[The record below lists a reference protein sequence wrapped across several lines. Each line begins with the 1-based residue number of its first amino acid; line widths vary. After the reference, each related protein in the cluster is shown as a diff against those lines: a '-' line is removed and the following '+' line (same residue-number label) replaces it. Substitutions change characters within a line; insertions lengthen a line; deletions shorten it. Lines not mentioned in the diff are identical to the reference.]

1 MFAPSSIQKVPPGEG
16 EMNKENVVST
26 TSDAAVAAPPTA
38 EMDTG
43 IIQPVSSTP
52 LPTSEELVVQTTGAM
67 DSVTQPSTDQ
77 PSAAQPST
85 GSSTIFVNHNEPDD
99 SDDESP
105 ILGRKRKRNSTNVD
119 YLAGL
124 AGKAEP
130 TEPAEKKSGWTWK
143 GTQGPTWKGHEVK
156 HGVPIGVW
164 SLSDEPI
171 DERKHVLY
179 GFLDPKLAL
188 HGRKYPERKDGSKY
202 TGNFPSGT
210 GTWAAKSHEWLLDPH
225 LKGLSRKELTE
236 YVRIRVQTWNREEK
250 PEVRDALDQSAVA
263 EAKEIA
269 AASESNVK
277 IENKGTSAKKSKK
290 TPRKSNEGKPDKS
303 TPGGSYDGPSSSPNS
318 STTKGPEQ
326 VYTPSANRA
335 ARNDSPL
342 DMKPPK
348 KSQKASPLPMP
359 IPDAIRSITGS
370 PSRSETPPRER
381 SKYVIKGKDVLIGYW
396 KDSSEPEVFN
406 KHAMYGVIQAH
417 GVFRVKVV
425 PETRDGRYL
434 KDGNYPKLSGGCWV
448 NYDTC
453 VFEKYLKDLI
463 RTEIEEYCR
472 ICVAD
477 PDYNEREQGPSI
489 DRAVRE
495 AKRIVAEKAA
505 AKGMNIIEY
514 NRKRVDQLEQGALAR
529 EVEKQRKNGE
539 VVVTPLK
546 KVEVKHTAKRSDKA
560 ASDAR
565 AQMVRQ
571 ARIEAKEAKERE
583 TLNSKGD
590 ADLAEA
596 IRRSTSEQEALEA
609 RKKSMLNSNAPP
621 AKPAEVNKSNRAE
634 TNKSNEA
641 EAKSNGAGTKSN
653 GADASWTRHAKD
665 LTAAYS
671 HLRQGNNTPTS
682 TGSSVAA
689 PESDRSKFHLLDRE
703 TQRVKMEKWCRM
715 KVTSQYHNLDREGQR
730 RHVEKHID
738 QLIAKQ
744 TGAATPKRPKK
755 RSRTGD
761 YPAQLGGGAVSAPS
775 PLSDMTRAVSTPA
788 TATQEPAVRP
798 GFATM
803 LTAAE
808 AAPVQRSAR
817 TESPAVNK
825 WPGVGSTRTSLSLRS
840 VLNEPMTPIPSESE
854 VTPQPKSVE
863 NTVDVAM
870 VDAPVET
877 TAPVQ
882 PLPSNSTPPAEYS
895 ATPVATVETAAVQ
908 DKSSM
913 ATTQPAPMEN
923 TSANQPSRAATQE
936 AASRPSHPSADVPM
950 ADAPHIDS
958 KPYLTQPPR
967 DPTAAPSTRPSHPET
982 DQFAR
987 PQFPSQ
993 LHHHQQVFSTPQNP
1007 RGVPADNTQGFMSA
1021 PPRAYITPYPTP
1033 PFAAAAAPSSAPP
1046 VRAPALPPAPLIL
1059 QAQDGIKYSSDPSS
1073 EFGDLLVSV
1082 DRELVDVDDEEYTR
1096 QVVLVAKKA
1105 PRPPKGGEEKKV
1117 GGEVFRMV
1125 GEGVFGGYWVG
1136 VERKVTRLGGE
1147 DWVKFVVLV
1156 PF

>member
-1 MFAPSSIQKVPPGEG
+1 MFAPSSIQNLPPGEG
-16 EMNKENVVST
+16 EMNKENVSIS
-26 TSDAAVAAPPTA
+26 SDAAMAAPPTA
-38 EMDTG
+38 EIDTG
-43 IIQPVSSTP
+43 INQPVSRTP
-52 LPTSEELVVQTTGAM
+52 LPISEELVAPTATM
-67 DSVTQPSTDQ
+67 DSGTQPSTAQ
-77 PSAAQPST
+77 PSA
-85 GSSTIFVNHNEPDD
+85 GYSTIFVNHNEPDD
-99 SDDESP
+99 SDDDDSP
-105 ILGRKRKRNSTNVD
+105 IIGRKRKINSINVD
-119 YLAGL
+119 YLADL
-124 AGKAEP
+124 AHKAEP
-130 TEPAEKKSGWTWK
+130 KEPAEKKSGWTWK
-143 GTQGPTWKGHEVK
+143 GTQGPTWKGHEIK

-164 SLSDEPI
+164 SMSDEPI

-188 HGRKYPERKDGSKY
+188 HGRKYPERKDGTKY

-210 GTWAAKSHEWLLDPH
+210 GTWAAKSDEWLLDHH

-236 YVRIRVQTWNREEK
+236 YVRIRGKTWNREER
-250 PEVRDALDQSAVA
+250 PEERDALDQSAVT

-269 AASESNVK
+269 AASESTIK
-277 IENKGTSAKKSKK
+277 SENKGNSAKKPKK
-290 TPRKSNEGKPDKS
+290 TPRKSNEAKLDKS
-303 TPGGSYDGPSSSPNS
+303 TPGGSFDEPSPPTSS
-318 STTKGPEQ
+318 STTKGPER
-326 VYTPSANRA
+326 VYTPSGNRE

-348 KSQKASPLPMP
+348 ESHKASP
-359 IPDAIRSITGS
+359 IPRSTPNAMRSNTGS
-370 PSRSETPPRER
+370 PSRLETPPRER

-396 KDSSEPEVFN
+396 KDSSEPDVFN

-425 PETRDGRYL
+425 PETRDGRHL
-434 KDGNYPKLSGGCWV
+434 KDGNYPKQSGGCWV

-453 VFEKYLKDLI
+453 IFEKYLKDLI

-477 PDYNEREQGPSI
+477 PDYNERTQGPGI
-489 DRAVRE
+489 DRAVSE

-514 NRKRVDQLEQGALAR
+514 NRKRIDQLEQGAISR
-529 EVEKQRKNGE
+529 EVEKQRRNGE
-539 VVVTPLK
+539 VVVLPPK

-571 ARIEAKEAKERE
+571 ARKDAKEAKERE

-590 ADLAEA
+590 ADMAEA
-596 IRRSTSEQEALEA
+596 IRRSTTEQEALEA
-609 RKKSMLNSNAPP
+609 RKKSNLNANAPP
-621 AKPAEVNKSNRAE
+621 ATPAEVKKNTGAE
-634 TNKSNEA
+634 T
-641 EAKSNGAGTKSN
+641 
-653 GADASWTRHAKD
+653 SWSRHTKD

-671 HLRQGNNTPTS
+671 HLRQGNGTPIS
-682 TGSSVAA
+682 AGSSVNGT
-689 PESDRSKFHLLDRE
+689 ESDRSKFYLLDRE

-715 KVTSQYHNLDREGQR
+715 KVTSQYHNLDREGQK

-761 YPAQLGGGAVSAPS
+761 YLSANPGAVSAPS

-788 TATQEPAVRP
+788 TTTQEQAPIPVRE
-798 GFATM
+798 GFAAM
-803 LTAAE
+803 L
-808 AAPVQRSAR
+808 AAPDIAAPQRSSR

-825 WPGVGSTRTSLSLRS
+825 WPGAGNTRTSLTLRS

-863 NTVDVAM
+863 NRADVQM

-877 TAPVQ
+877 MAAPVQ
-882 PLPSNSTPPAEYS
+882 AVTKNSTPPAEAS
-895 ATPVATVETAAVQ
+895 AVAVATVETEAVRNETTA
-908 DKSSM
+908 
-913 ATTQPAPMEN
+913 ATTQPAPVEN
-923 TSANQPSRAATQE
+923 AADNQPSRAVPQE
-936 AASRPSHPSADVPM
+936 EASHPSASTDTPM
-950 ADAPHIDS
+950 ADAPIDS
-958 KPYLTQPPR
+958 KPFLTQPP
-967 DPTAAPSTRPSHPET
+967 PLNYSTAPEAVET
-982 DQFAR
+982 EQFAKPR
-987 PQFPSQ
+987 FPSQ
-993 LHHHQQVFSTPQNP
+993 LHQQLFSTPTPQNP
-1007 RGVPADNTQGFMSA
+1007 RNIPTDNTQGFMSA
-1021 PPRAYITPYPTP
+1021 PPRQYVTPYPTP
-1033 PFAAAAAPSSAPP
+1033 PFLPSSAPP
-1046 VRAPALPPAPLIL
+1046 VRAPALPPAPLIH
-1059 QAQDGIKYSSDPSS
+1059 QALDGNKYSSDPSS

-1082 DRELVDVDDEEYTR
+1082 DRELVDIDEEEYTR

-1105 PRPPKGGEEKKV
+1105 PRPPRAQGEERKV
-1117 GGEVFRMV
+1117 GEEAFKKA

>member
-1 MFAPSSIQKVPPGEG
+1 MFAPSSIQQVPPGEG
-16 EMNKENVVST
+16 EMNKENAST
-26 TSDAAVAAPPTA
+26 TPDAAMAAPTTA
-38 EMDTG
+38 ETDTG
-43 IIQPVSSTP
+43 ITQPVSSTP
-52 LPTSEELVVQTTGAM
+52 LPTQEEAPATAPTPDVNM
-67 DSVTQPSTDQ
+67 DSRI
-77 PSAAQPST
+77 QPST
-85 GSSTIFVNHNEPDD
+85 GYPTIFVNHNEPDD
-99 SDDESP
+99 SDDDDSP
-105 ILGRKRKRNSTNVD
+105 VIGRKRKRNSTNVD
-119 YLAGL
+119 YLADL
-124 AGKAEP
+124 ANKAEP
-130 TEPAEKKSGWTWK
+130 TEPAEKKSK
-143 GTQGPTWKGHEVK
+143 GTQDPTWKGPEVK

-179 GFLDPKLAL
+179 GFLDLKFAL

-236 YVRIRVQTWNREEK
+236 YVRIRIKTWNRDEK
-250 PEVRDALDQSAVA
+250 PKERDALDQSAVA

-269 AASESNVK
+269 AASEPTVK
-277 IENKGTSAKKSKK
+277 SENKGNSARKVKK

-303 TPGGSYDGPSSSPNS
+303 SPGDSFEEPSPSTSN
-318 STTKGPEQ
+318 STTKGPEKI
-326 VYTPSANRA
+326 YTSSGNRQ
-335 ARNDSPL
+335 ARNGSPL

-348 KSQKASPLPMP
+348 ESQKAFP
-359 IPDAIRSITGS
+359 IPRSTPNEMRRNTGS
-370 PSRSETPPRER
+370 PNRLETPPPRER

-434 KDGNYPKLSGGCWV
+434 KDGNYPKQSGGCWV
-448 NYDTC
+448 NYDSC
-453 VFEKYLKDLI
+453 IFEHYLKDLI

-477 PDYNEREQGPSI
+477 SDYNERTQGPGI
-489 DRAVRE
+489 DRAVAE
-495 AKRIVAEKAA
+495 AKRIVAQKAKE
-505 AKGMNIIEY
+505 KGMNIIEY
-514 NRKRVDQLEQGALAR
+514 NRKRVDQLEQGAIAR

-539 VVVTPLK
+539 VVVIPAK

-571 ARIEAKEAKERE
+571 ARKDAKEAKERE

-590 ADLAEA
+590 ADMAEA
-596 IRRSTSEQEALEA
+596 IRRSTTEQEQLEA
-609 RKKSMLNSNAPP
+609 RRKSNLNSNASPDT
-621 AKPAEVNKSNRAE
+621 PAEVNKSTGAE
-634 TNKSNEA
+634 T
-641 EAKSNGAGTKSN
+641 
-653 GADASWTRHAKD
+653 SWTRHAKD

-671 HLRQGNNTPTS
+671 HLRQGNGTPIS
-682 TGSSVAA
+682 AGSSVTGT
-689 PESDRSKFHLLDRE
+689 ESDRSKFYLLDRE

-744 TGAATPKRPKK
+744 TGAVAPKRPKK

-761 YPAQLGGGAVSAPS
+761 YPSANLGAVSAPS

-788 TATQEPAVRP
+788 TATQEPAPIPVRE
-798 GFATM
+798 GFAAM
-803 LTAAE
+803 LSAPETA
-808 AAPVQRSAR
+808 PLQRSSR

-825 WPGVGSTRTSLSLRS
+825 WPGVPGNTRTNLTLRS
-840 VLNEPMTPIPSESE
+840 VLNEPMTPIPSENE
-854 VTPQPKSVE
+854 VTPQPKSGGHAA
-863 NTVDVAM
+863 DVQM

-877 TAPVQ
+877 IAAVQ
-882 PLPSNSTPPAEYS
+882 GVTKNSTPPAEAS
-895 ATPVATVETAAVQ
+895 VVPVETVETEAVQ
-908 DKSSM
+908 TEPT
-913 ATTQPAPMEN
+913 ATTTQPAPAAN
-923 TSANQPSRAATQE
+923 ASANKPPRAAPQE
-936 AASRPSHPSADVPM
+936 ETSTDTPMSDAPPDTKPFLPSA
-950 ADAPHIDS
+950 
-958 KPYLTQPPR
+958 
-967 DPTAAPSTRPSHPET
+967 AAPSALET
-982 DQFAR
+982 PAQSEAEQFAR
-987 PQFPSQ
+987 PHFPSQ
-993 LHHHQQVFSTPQNP
+993 LHQQLFSTPSNP
-1007 RGVPADNTQGFMSA
+1007 RVTTDNNQQGFMSA
-1021 PPRAYITPYPTP
+1021 PPRQYITPFLTP
-1033 PFAAAAAPSSAPP
+1033 PFAATAPSSAPP

-1105 PRPPKGGEEKKV
+1105 PRPPRAKGEERKV
-1117 GGEVFRMV
+1117 GEEVFKKA
-1125 GEGVFGGYWVG
+1125 GEGVFKGYWVG

>member
-1 MFAPSSIQKVPPGEG
+1 MMFSPSSIQKVPPGEG
-16 EMNKENVVST
+16 EMNKENIYT
-26 TSDAAVAAPPTA
+26 ISDAPMAAPPTA
-38 EMDTG
+38 KTDTG
-43 IIQPVSSTP
+43 INQPVSSTP
-52 LPTSEELVVQTTGAM
+52 LPTSEEPAAPTGAM
-67 DSVTQPSTDQ
+67 DSVTQPST
-77 PSAAQPST
+77 AQPST
-85 GSSTIFVNHNEPDD
+85 GYSTIFVNHNEPDD
-99 SDDESP
+99 PDDDDSP

-119 YLAGL
+119 YLADF
-124 AGKAEP
+124 ASRAQP
-130 TEPAEKKSGWTWK
+130 NEPAEKKTGWAWK

-236 YVRIRVQTWNREEK
+236 YVRIRVKTWNKEEK
-250 PEVRDALDQSAVA
+250 PEERDALDQSAVA

-269 AASESNVK
+269 AASEPTIKS
-277 IENKGTSAKKSKK
+277 ENKGNSAKKGNK
-290 TPRKSNEGKPDKS
+290 TPRKSDEGKLDKG
-303 TPGGSYDGPSSSPNS
+303 TPGGSFDEASPPTSN

-326 VYTPSANRA
+326 IYTPSGNRET
-335 ARNDSPL
+335 RNDSPL

-348 KSQKASPLPMP
+348 ESQKASSLP
-359 IPDAIRSITGS
+359 RSTPNAMRSNTGS
-370 PSRSETPPRER
+370 PSRLETPPRER

-396 KDSSEPEVFN
+396 KDSSEPDVIN

-425 PETRDGRYL
+425 PETRDGRHL

-453 VFEKYLKDLI
+453 VFEKYLNDLI

-477 PDYNEREQGPSI
+477 PDYNDRAQGPGI

-505 AKGMNIIEY
+505 AKSMDIIEY
-514 NRKRVDQLEQGALAR
+514 NRKRVDQLEQGAISR
-529 EVEKQRKNGE
+529 EVEKQRRNGE

-546 KVEVKHTAKRSDKA
+546 KAEVKHTAKRSGKA

-565 AQMVRQ
+565 ARMVRQ
-571 ARIEAKEAKERE
+571 ARKEVKEAKERE

-590 ADLAEA
+590 ADMAEA
-596 IRRSTSEQEALEA
+596 IRRSTTEQEALEA
-609 RKKSMLNSNAPP
+609 RKKSNLNSNASP
-621 AKPAEVNKSNRAE
+621 ATPAEANKSTGAE
-634 TNKSNEA
+634 TS
-641 EAKSNGAGTKSN
+641 SS
-653 GADASWTRHAKD
+653 RHAKD
-665 LTAAYS
+665 LTSAYS
-671 HLRQGNNTPTS
+671 HLRQANSTPIS
-682 TGSSVAA
+682 ARSSVTSS
-689 PESDRSKFHLLDRE
+689 ESDRSKFYLLDRE

-715 KVTSQYHNLDREGQR
+715 KLTSQYHNLDREGQR

-761 YPAQLGGGAVSAPS
+761 YPAQPGAVSAPS
-775 PLSDMTRAVSTPA
+775 PLSDMTRAVSTPT
-788 TATQEPAVRP
+788 TATQEPAARA
-798 GFATM
+798 GFAA
-803 LTAAE
+803 TAAAPG
-808 AAPVQRSAR
+808 AAAVERFSRA
-817 TESPAVNK
+817 ESPAVNK
-825 WPGVGSTRTSLSLRS
+825 WPGAGNTRTNLTLRS

-882 PLPSNSTPPAEYS
+882 PVTSNSTPPAESS
-895 ATPVATVETAAVQ
+895 AIPVTTVETEAVQ
-908 DKSSM
+908 AVPS
-913 ATTQPAPMEN
+913 AVTTHPTSVEN
-923 TSANQPSRAATQE
+923 AADNQPSRSATQE
-936 AASRPSHPSADVPM
+936 EASRPSHSSAASTDVPM
-950 ADAPHIDS
+950 ADAPTEIN
-958 KPYLTQPPR
+958 QPPL
-967 DPTAAPSTRPSHPET
+967 DPSTAPESVET
-982 DQFAR
+982 EQFAK
-987 PQFPSQ
+987 PHFPSK
-993 LHHHQQVFSTPQNP
+993 LHQQLFATPRVASSDNP
-1007 RGVPADNTQGFMSA
+1007 QGFMSA

-1033 PFAAAAAPSSAPP
+1033 PFAAAPSSAPP

-1059 QAQDGIKYSSDPSS
+1059 QGQDGIKYSSDPSS

-1082 DRELVDVDDEEYTR
+1082 DRELVDVDDKEYTR
-1096 QVVLVAKKA
+1096 QIVLVAKKA
-1105 PRPPKGGEEKKV
+1105 PRPPRAQGEERKV
-1117 GGEVFRMV
+1117 GEEVFKMT
-1125 GEGVFGGYWVG
+1125 GEGVFGGYFVG
-1136 VERKVTRLGGE
+1136 AERKVTRLGGRIG
-1147 DWVKFVVLV
+1147 
-1156 PF
+1156 

>member
-1 MFAPSSIQKVPPGEG
+1 MFAPSSIQQVPPGEG
-16 EMNKENVVST
+16 EMNKENAST
-26 TSDAAVAAPPTA
+26 TPDAAMAAPLTT
-38 EMDTG
+38 ETDTG
-43 IIQPVSSTP
+43 ITQPVSSTP
-52 LPTSEELVVQTTGAM
+52 LPTLPTQEEAPATAPTPTPAPAEAM
-67 DSVTQPSTDQ
+67 ESGI
-77 PSAAQPST
+77 QPST
-85 GSSTIFVNHNEPDD
+85 GYSTIFVNHNEPDD
-99 SDDESP
+99 SDDDDSP
-105 ILGRKRKRNSTNVD
+105 IIGRKRKRNSTNVD
-119 YLAGL
+119 YLADL
-124 AGKAEP
+124 ANKAEP

-143 GTQGPTWKGHEVK
+143 GTQGPTWKGHEIK

-202 TGNFPSGT
+202 AGNFPSGT

-236 YVRIRVQTWNREEK
+236 YVRIRVKTWNRDEK
-250 PEVRDALDQSAVA
+250 PEERDALDKSAVA

-269 AASESNVK
+269 AASEPTVK
-277 IENKGTSAKKSKK
+277 SENKGNSARKVKK
-290 TPRKSNEGKPDKS
+290 TPRKSNEGKLDKS
-303 TPGGSYDGPSSSPNS
+303 TPEGSFEEPSPSTSN
-318 STTKGPEQ
+318 STTKGPEKI
-326 VYTPSANRA
+326 YTPSGNRQ

-342 DMKPPK
+342 DMKPSK
-348 KSQKASPLPMP
+348 ESQKAFS
-359 IPDAIRSITGS
+359 IPRSTPNAVQSNTGS
-370 PSRSETPPRER
+370 PNRLETPPPRER

-434 KDGNYPKLSGGCWV
+434 KDGNYPKQSGGCWV

-453 VFEKYLKDLI
+453 IFEHYLKDLI

-477 PDYNEREQGPSI
+477 PDYNERTQGPGI
-489 DRAVRE
+489 DRAVAE
-495 AKRIVAEKAA
+495 AKRIVAQKAKE
-505 AKGMNIIEY
+505 KGMDIIEY
-514 NRKRVDQLEQGALAR
+514 NRKRVDQLEQGAIAR
-529 EVEKQRKNGE
+529 EVEKQRRNGE
-539 VVVTPLK
+539 VVVIPAK

-571 ARIEAKEAKERE
+571 ARKDAKEAKERE

-590 ADLAEA
+590 ADMAEA
-596 IRRSTSEQEALEA
+596 IRRSTTEQEQLEA
-609 RKKSMLNSNAPP
+609 RRKSNLDSNAPP
-621 AKPAEVNKSNRAE
+621 ATPAEVNTSTGAE
-634 TNKSNEA
+634 T
-641 EAKSNGAGTKSN
+641 
-653 GADASWTRHAKD
+653 SWTRHAKD

-671 HLRQGNNTPTS
+671 HLRQGNSVPPTS
-682 TGSSVAA
+682 TGSSVTG
-689 PESDRSKFHLLDRE
+689 PESDRSKFYLLDRE
-703 TQRVKMEKWCRM
+703 TQRVKMEKWCRL
-715 KVTSQYHNLDREGQR
+715 KPSSQYHNLDREGQR

-738 QLIAKQ
+738 QLVAKQ
-744 TGAATPKRPKK
+744 TGKAMSKRPKK

-761 YPAQLGGGAVSAPS
+761 YPLPGSGAVSAPS

-788 TATQEPAVRP
+788 TATQEPAPIPVRE
-798 GFATM
+798 GFAAM
-803 LTAAE
+803 LSAPETAA
-808 AAPVQRSAR
+808 PQRSSR

-825 WPGVGSTRTSLSLRS
+825 WPGVPGNTRTNLTLRS
-840 VLNEPMTPIPSESE
+840 VLNEPMTPIPSENE
-854 VTPQPKSVE
+854 VTPQPKSGGQAA
-863 NTVDVAM
+863 DVQM

-877 TAPVQ
+877 MAAVQ
-882 PLPSNSTPPAEYS
+882 GVTKNYTPPAEAS
-895 ATPVATVETAAVQ
+895 AVPVATVETEAVRGEP
-908 DKSSM
+908 SVV
-913 ATTQPAPMEN
+913 TTQTTPVEN
-923 TSANQPSRAATQE
+923 AADKQPSRTATQE
-936 AASRPSHPSADVPM
+936 VASHSHSSAASPDVPM
-950 ADAPHIDS
+950 SDAPIET
-958 KPYLTQPPR
+958 KPFLTQPLNSS
-967 DPTAAPSTRPSHPET
+967 AVPESAET
-982 DQFAR
+982 EQFAR
-987 PQFPSQ
+987 PHFPSQ
-993 LHHHQQVFSTPQNP
+993 LHPKLFSTPSNP
-1007 RGVPADNTQGFMSA
+1007 RVPADNNAQGFMSA
-1021 PPRAYITPYPTP
+1021 PPRQYITPYPTP
-1033 PFAAAAAPSSAPP
+1033 PFAATAPSSAPP

-1082 DRELVDVDDEEYTR
+1082 DRELVDVDEEEYTR

-1105 PRPPKGGEEKKV
+1105 PRPPRAKGEERKV
-1117 GGEVFRMV
+1117 GEEVFKKAE
-1125 GEGVFGGYWVG
+1125 EGVFGGYWVG